1 MIRISLQNNR
11 YSEVRT
17 DRRLPI
23 PFAKK
28 VRNVNFIEILVLTYL
43 KDTQCPFDPVD
54 SKVGLKSIALTV
66 LAASGTFAN

>member
-17 DRRLPI
+17 DHRLPV
-23 PFAKK
+23 PFAK

-54 SKVGLKSIALTV
+54 SKVGLKSMALTV
-66 LAASGTFAN
+66 FAASGTLAN

>member
-17 DRRLPI
+17 DRRLPV
-23 PFAKK
+23 PFAK

-66 LAASGTFAN
+66 FAASGTFAN

>member
-1 MIRISLQNNR
+1 MIRISVQNNR

-17 DRRLPI
+17 DYRLPI
-23 PFAKK
+23 SFGK

>member
-1 MIRISLQNNR
+1 MIRTSLQNNR

-23 PFAKK
+23 PFAK
-28 VRNVNFIEILVLTYL
+28 VRNINFIEILVLTYL
-43 KDTQCPFDPVD
+43 KETQCPFDPVD

>member
-17 DRRLPI
+17 DRRLPV
-23 PFAKK
+23 PFAK

-54 SKVGLKSIALTV
+54 SKVGLKSMALTV
-66 LAASGTFAN
+66 FAASGTFAN

>member
-23 PFAKK
+23 PFAK
-28 VRNVNFIEILVLTYL
+28 VRKVNFIEILVLIYL

-54 SKVGLKSIALTV
+54 SKVGLKSMALTV

>member
-1 MIRISLQNNR
+1 MIRISVQNNR

-17 DRRLPI
+17 DRRLPV
-23 PFAKK
+23 PFAK

-54 SKVGLKSIALTV
+54 SKVGLKSMALTV
-66 LAASGTFAN
+66 FAASGTFAN

>member
-17 DRRLPI
+17 DRRLPV
-23 PFAKK
+23 PFAK